1 MENKIFPG
9 AIIHNTMEVYDATIS
24 VKSRAVYLILLGIL
38 LVLLISLPLIYVDVA
53 VQTPGTFQTS
63 LQRNPIINSVGGR
76 LEQWNLSENQK
87 VKKGELL
94 ALVRGEAINLE
105 MDVAQER
112 LTLLNDFIRDL
123 RQIFAADSLTD
134 GDFMRLRSSNY
145 QASLTEFETR
155 KNNQLLAVQKLER
168 DFIRAQVLF
177 DSQSIAFADYDEV
190 DVQFKQ
196 AKAQLEMIR
205 KTKLSEWQ
213 QELINHTNEKNR
225 LQNQLQVALEQ
236 LDQYKIIAGATGTL
250 TNVMN
255 LNEGDFVHVQQ
266 KLAEISP
273 DTSLIAVT
281 YVSPEDIAFIQK
293 DQTVQFQIHAY
304 NYNQWGIATGKV
316 IEVADELTLVTEAR
330 AAFLVTCVLTSPT
343 LKLPGGQQGAIKR
356 GMTFNA
362 RYVIARRSLFQ
373 LLYDKVD
380 NWLNPGVS
388 SKS

>member
-1 MENKIFPG
+1 MDNKIFP
-9 AIIHNTMEVYDATIS
+9 ASIIHNMVEVYDASIS
-24 VKSRAVYLILLGIL
+24 VRSQAVYLILLGIL
-38 LVLLISLPLIYVDVA
+38 LTLLISLPLIYVDVA

-63 LQRNPIINSVGGR
+63 LQRNQIINSVSGR
-76 LEQWNLSENQK
+76 LEQWNLVENQK

-94 ALVRGEAINLE
+94 AVVRGETINLE
-105 MDVAQER
+105 MDAAQER
-112 LTLLNDFIRDL
+112 MTLLNDFNSDL
-123 RQIFAADSLTD
+123 QQILAADPLAD
-134 GDFMRLRSSNY
+134 GEFIRLRSSKY
-145 QASLTEFETR
+145 QASLLEFQTR
-155 KNNQLLAVQKLER
+155 QNNQLLSVQKLER
-168 DFIRAQVLF
+168 DFLRAQVLF
-177 DSQSIAFADYDEV
+177 DSKSIAFADYDEV

-236 LDQYKIIAGATGTL
+236 LDQYRIVAGATGTL
-250 TNVMN
+250 TNVLN
-255 LNEGDFVHVQQ
+255 LNEGDFVHIQQ

-273 DTSLIAVT
+273 DMALIAVT

-293 DQTVQFQIHAY
+293 DQKVQFQIDAY

-316 IEVADELTLVTEAR
+316 IEVADDLTLVNETQV
-330 AAFLVTCVLTSPT
+330 AFLVTCVLETPS
-343 LKLPGGQQGAIKR
+343 LKLSTGQEGAIKR

-388 SKS
+388 PKA

>member
-1 MENKIFPG
+1 MESKIFPA
-9 AIIHNTMEVYDATIS
+9 AIIHNTVEVYDSAIS
-24 VKSRAVYLILLGIL
+24 VKSRAVYLILLGTL
-38 LVLLISLPLIYVDVA
+38 LALLISLPLIYVDVA

-94 ALVRGEAINLE
+94 AVVRGEAINLE
-105 MDVAQER
+105 MDAAQEK
-112 LTLLNDFIRDL
+112 LTLLNNFIRDL
-123 RQIFAADSLTD
+123 QQILAAIPLAD
-134 GDFMRLRSSNY
+134 GEFIRLRSSNY
-145 QASLTEFETR
+145 QASLLEFQTR
-155 KNNQLLAVQKLER
+155 QNNQLLAVQKLER
-168 DFIRAQVLF
+168 DYLRAQVLF
-177 DSQSIAFADYDEV
+177 DSKSIAFADYDEV

-250 TNVMN
+250 TNVIN

-266 KLAEISP
+266 RLAEISP

-281 YVSPEDIAFIQK
+281 YMSPEDIAFIQK
-293 DQTVQFQIHAY
+293 DQKVQFQIDAY
-304 NYNQWGIATGKV
+304 NYNQWGIASGKV
-316 IEVADELTLVTEAR
+316 IEVADELTLISETR
-330 AAFLVTCVLTSPT
+330 AAFLVTCVLESPT
-343 LKLPGGQQGAIKR
+343 LKLPSGHEGSIKR

-388 SKS
+388 PKI